1 MHTVSKYENIKPQQQ
16 ETWIVLTAGTPPSW
30 YWLNFACMPT
40 VKTSTASFK
49 SQQYP
54 RHYRRLYFSDRWHII
69 TYLRQYHGDGIN
81 KYVDI
86 KAHKRW
92 LGRRGVGRV
101 SMRRRDRVVCASD
114 PQSSGP
120 SRFVSRSSQLLDL
133 FSVVSSSNPRPSL
146 LIANWLPSVSWSFYP
161 CYVIFELFVSNYW
174 SGVPVN

>member
-1 MHTVSKYENIKPQQQ
+1 MHTVSKYENIKRQQQ

-30 YWLNFACMPT
+30 YRLNFACMPT
-40 VKTSTASFK
+40 VKTSMASFK
-49 SQQYP
+49 SQKYP

-101 SMRRRDRVVCASD
+101 SMRRRDRVVCASAIQR
-114 PQSSGP
+114 PESVCVPLWPIAGFVLGRLVFKSS
-120 SRFVSRSSQLLDL
+120 SILINSQLVAFGQLKFL
-133 FSVVSSSNPRPSL
+133 TL
-146 LIANWLPSVSWSFYP
+146 L
-161 CYVIFELFVSNYW
+161 CYIWIICF
-174 SGVPVN
+174 

>member
-1 MHTVSKYENIKPQQQ
+1 MHTVSKYENIKRQQQ

-30 YWLNFACMPT
+30 YRLNFACMPT
-40 VKTSTASFK
+40 VKTSMASFK
-49 SQQYP
+49 LQQYP

-120 SRFVSRSSQLLDL
+120 SRFVSRSGQLLDL

-146 LIANWLPSVSWSFYP
+146 LIANWLPSVSWSF
-161 CYVIFELFVSNYW
+161 
-174 SGVPVN
+174 